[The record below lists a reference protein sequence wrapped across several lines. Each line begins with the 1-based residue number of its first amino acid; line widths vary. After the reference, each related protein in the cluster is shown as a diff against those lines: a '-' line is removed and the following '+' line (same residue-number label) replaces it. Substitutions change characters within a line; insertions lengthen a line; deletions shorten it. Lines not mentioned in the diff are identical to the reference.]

1 MFYRYSKLHGLNIP
15 WKFNLE
21 TAVDNFF
28 DNLLESNNV
37 AEALSRLLREG
48 VDNPEYKLKGIDEIM
63 DELRQLKDAYFHK
76 YNISTARDDLLR
88 RLEEIAQS
96 QLGNPQLN
104 RLKKN
109 FAKNIKPNEYIK
121 KLSEKLN
128 LPSPYT
134 RENINNF
141 FELMNRYN
149 FRFNGEEPINFK
161 DAMEIL
167 KKLQKIEEIE
177 RQLRNENIDGIDSS
191 EILDLLGS
199 DSVESLNT
207 LQHLIQQIES
217 RGYIKTTEGRMELTP
232 EGIRRIGEKAL
243 ADIFQTLKKDSFG
256 FHELKIAGNGDI
268 LTGGTRKFRFGD
280 TFDVDIVSTI
290 KNSLRRSSGIKNKR
304 LKIMPDDFEIYEK
317 ESTTRLSTVLL
328 IDMSWSM
335 SWGNKFIGAKKVGIA
350 MEELIRTR
358 FPQDKLYI
366 VGFFTVAVELK
377 PYQLPTLDLN
387 LNDPFTNIQDA
398 LLLAQ
403 RLLARE
409 HNSNKFVILIT
420 DGQPTAYFESG
431 VLEVEWPV
439 FGISPKSFEK
449 TLEAVHLLT
458 KHNIKINTFMLDT
471 NPVLVQFVEEM
482 MRINH
487 GRAFFTTPESL
498 GSYLL
503 VDYLENRRTLIN

>member
-1 MFYRYSKLHGLNIP
+1 MFYRYSKLHTLNIP

-21 TAVDNFF
+21 NAVDKFF
-28 DNLLESNNV
+28 ENLLESNNV

-48 VDNPEYKLKGIDEIM
+48 VEAQEYKLKGIDEIL
-63 DELRQLKDAYFHK
+63 DELRQLKERFFHK

-88 RLEEIAQS
+88 RLEEIALTQS
-96 QLGNPQLN
+96 GITELN
-104 RLKKN
+104 KIKKN
-109 FAKNIKPNEYIK
+109 FTKNIRQEEYIK
-121 KLSEKLN
+121 KLAEKLDA
-128 LPSPYT
+128 PPPFT

-141 FELMNRYN
+141 FELLNRYN
-149 FRFNGEEPINFK
+149 FRFNGDETITFTE
-161 DAMEIL
+161 ALETL
-167 KKLQKIEEIE
+167 QKLQKIEEIE
-177 RQLRNENIDGIDSS
+177 RGLRNENIDGIDSS
-191 EILDLLGS
+191 EMLDLLGS

-207 LQHLIQQIES
+207 LKHLIQQIES
-217 RGYIKTTEGRMELTP
+217 RGYIKTIDGRMDLTP

-243 ADIFQTLKKDSFG
+243 TDIFQKLNKDSFG
-256 FHELKIAGNGDI
+256 FHELKISGNGDT
-268 LTGGTRKFRFGD
+268 LTGGTRKLRFGD
-280 TFDVDIVSTI
+280 MFDIDIVNTI
-290 KNSLRRSSGIKNKR
+290 KNSLKRSPVIKKR
-304 LKIMPDDFEIYEK
+304 CKIIPDDFEIYEK
-317 ESTTRLSTVLL
+317 ESSTRLSTALL

-335 SWGNKFIGAKKVGIA
+335 SWGNKFTAAKKVGIA

-366 VGFFTVAVELK
+366 IGFFTVAVELK

-409 HNSNKFVILIT
+409 HNSNRFVILIT

-431 VLEVEWPV
+431 ILEVEWPV
-439 FGISPKSFEK
+439 FGISPRSFEK
-449 TLEAVHLLT
+449 TLEAVRLLT
-458 KHNIKINTFMLDT
+458 KQNIKINTFMLDT

-482 MRINH
+482 MKINH

-498 GSYLL
+498 GNYLL
-503 VDYLENRRTLIN
+503 VDYLENKKRMIIN